1 MPLPDS
7 QAGLL
12 EARAGSTWNRAG
24 SGRVTTRAVE
34 VYTVPGWVRQWRA
47 IPGHPDLSA
56 EVTGSRQDFAASPK
70 N

>member
-56 EVTGSRQDFAASPK
+56 
-70 N
+70 